1 MSFASGMPERVTRA
15 VRLEA
20 DLFEEVA
27 RDELA
32 SGTALAVALAAVA
45 LDALGERGGL
55 GALLTGLASG
65 ALRFALAV
73 ALVAGAARLL
83 DLGGGLGPIFRALG
97 FAAAPLALGLLDALP
112 VVGGPFWLAKWSF
125 LLAAFSIALER
136 VLSLGLAGAACLAA
150 AALAVASLMAGAL

>member
-1 MSFASGMPERVTRA
+1 MPFASDLPERVTRA

-32 SGTALAVALAAVA
+32 SGAALTVALAAIS
-45 LDALGERGGL
+45 LDAFGERGGL
-55 GALLTGLASG
+55 ASVLSGLASG
-65 ALRFALAV
+65 SLRFALAV

-112 VVGGPFWLAKWSF
+112 LVGGPFWLAKWA
-125 LLAAFSIALER
+125 LVLAAFSIALER
-136 VLSLGLAGAACLAA
+136 VLSCGLTSAACLAA
-150 AALAVASLMAGAL
+150 AALATASLVAGVL